1 MTANKLHR
9 LVKKTESHLI
19 VVCYELRDRLV
30 VAPTPETNPELILRL
45 QPHSFGHFLKK
56 HGMVPPNM
64 MGREFD
70 DDYIMKE
77 DIEEKRNPVERVVDH
92 EDDRTLFDITMVNKN
107 DSALNMD
114 CTLYNGEIIF
124 GKVRVFDKN
133 GLWNAK

>member
-1 MTANKLHR
+1 
-9 LVKKTESHLI
+9 
-19 VVCYELRDRLV
+19 
-30 VAPTPETNPELILRL
+30 
-45 QPHSFGHFLKK
+45 
-56 HGMVPPNM
+56 MVPPNM

-77 DIEEKRNPVERVVDH
+77 DIEEKRNPIERVVDH

-107 DSALNMD
+107 DSAFNMD

-124 GKVRVFDKN
+124 GKARMFPKN